1 MVSIR
6 AISALTLAH
15 QAAAFAAPGRLA
27 SRMATL
33 PSASFYELKDTD
45 TTGAP
50 VDFKQVLAS
59 KVKGICIDGGIVH
72 IAAKT

>member
-59 KVKGICIDGGIVH
+59 KGICFDGGIVN